1 MNRPKP
7 RLAISVAL
15 ALGLALAAAPA
26 LAAHGPARTQAQSST
41 RDLYL
46 TLIRQ
51 ARTDGHVRAA
61 LAFLDDFDRQYPGDA
76 DAAILRINCLLDL
89 DQLDAAEQAVTRL
102 PQRKADGPTHAV
114 RGHVLAAVGDWD
126 GAIAEYSAA
135 LQTIPSDGQTN
146 NALGYAQLRAGHG
159 DAAIET
165 LRRAR
170 ELAPADPVIRN
181 NLLLA
186 LAVSGRKEEADTLLA
201 RSGTPAF
208 AADLRK
214 QVSDEA
220 ARLAKVDAAHQE
232 GRP

>member
-1 MNRPKP
+1 MSKALITGASSGLGEA
-7 RLAISVAL
+7 LARHYAAQGAILGLVGRRGDKLADLAATLPHPHAVHCYAVDVRDAL
-15 ALGLALAAAPA
+15 ALRAAA
-26 LAAHGPARTQAQSST
+26 
-41 RDLYL
+41 
-46 TLIRQ
+46 
-51 ARTDGHVRAA
+51 
-61 LAFLDDFDRQYPGDA
+61 GDW
-76 DAAILRINCLLDL
+76 
-89 DQLDAAEQAVTRL
+89 E
-102 PQRKADGPTHAV
+102 G
-114 RGHVLAAVGDWD
+114 AVG
-126 GAIAEYSAA
+126 EYSEA
-135 LQTIPSDGQTN
+135 LQSIPSDAQTN